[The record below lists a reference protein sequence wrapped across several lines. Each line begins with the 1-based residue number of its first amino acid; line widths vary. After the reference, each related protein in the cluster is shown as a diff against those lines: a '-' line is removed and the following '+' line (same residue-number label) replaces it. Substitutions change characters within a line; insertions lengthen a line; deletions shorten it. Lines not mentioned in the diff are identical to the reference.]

1 MLRKDYVKIME
12 NEGKKTIANI
22 FFLISILSP
31 IGLTSILYLDFEQ
44 EIVVSKT
51 NKNEYF
57 FYYFFSFL
65 VPLGQGTPTT
75 EFFFKKTLIL
85 TFGPNVKYSAL
96 SCQITFFSVFWLGRS
111 QKNCHIMKVNQED
124 GLPTFLAR
132 NKEQVCHCRFQSEF
146 FYYTCSPNTTF
157 E

>member
-1 MLRKDYVKIME
+1 MK
-12 NEGKKTIANI
+12 GKKQLQIF

-51 NKNEYF
+51 KKKNQSFIIIIF
-57 FYYFFSFL
+57 FISG
-65 VPLGQGTPTT
+65 PLGTPTT

-85 TFGPNVKYSAL
+85 AFGPNVKYSAL
-96 SCQITFFSVFWLGRS
+96 SCQITFFSVFWLGRYIPP